1 MMLIGVPSERAAGET
16 RVAATPETVA
26 GFVKAGFDVWVER
39 GAGAASLISD
49 TAYTEAGAS
58 VVEDAAELLAAADA
72 VLKVGP
78 PAGLV
83 DGKPEASLLR
93 DGALLVGMLA
103 PHRHLDTVASLARHR
118 ITACAL
124 ELLPRIARAQA
135 MDALSS
141 QSNIAGYRAVIV
153 AALQLPRYFPML
165 MTAAGTVRPAR
176 VLVVGGGV
184 AGLQA
189 VATARRLG
197 AVVTVADVRPEVEEQ
212 AASLGARF
220 VAVPDESASGSAD
233 AGGHDDAGDRDAADA
248 GGHDDAD
255 ADAPGTGHPLAEA
268 VAAADAVITAA
279 LIPGQRA
286 PQLVSS
292 EMVAGMAPGSVV
304 VDVAVAE
311 GGNCELSAADE
322 VVGHHGASVLAPTDL
337 VTQQA
342 VDASALYAR
351 NMAAFV
357 ELLDAGDGQ
366 LRVDVDEEIVQ
377 ASLITTDGSVVHEPT
392 AARLR
397 EVDA

>member
-1 MMLIGVPSERAAGET
+1 MTLIGVPCERAAGET

-26 GFVKAGFDVWVER
+26 GFVEAGFDVWVER
-39 GAGAASLISD
+39 GAGAASLIPD
-49 TAYTEAGAS
+49 TAYAQAGAS
-58 VVEDAAELLAAADA
+58 VGEDPTELLAAADA

-83 DGKPEASLLR
+83 DGTPEASLLR

-103 PHRHLDTVASLARHR
+103 PHRHLDTVAALARHR

-124 ELLPRIARAQA
+124 ELIPRIARAQA

-141 QSNIAGYRAVIV
+141 QSNIAGYRAVLV

-220 VAVPDESASGSAD
+220 VAVPDESASGATD
-233 AGGHDDAGDRDAADA
+233 AGGHD
-248 GGHDDAD
+248 AD
-255 ADAPGTGHPLAEA
+255 ADPSGAGHPLAEA
-268 VAAADAVITAA
+268 VAAADVVITAA

-366 LRVDVDEEIVQ
+366 LRVDADEGIVQ
-377 ASLITTDGSVVHEPT
+377 GSLITTEGSVVHNPT
-392 AARLR
+392 AARLG
-397 EVDA
+397 EVNA